1 MVRVSNHRDQ
11 QLKKDIQPY
20 IKKYYD
26 YTYQKLVEVE
36 EIIRGN
42 INNMSSE
49 IKTIEF
55 NIKDVNK
62 NLSKASELLSDASA
76 RMNKEEQEAQNNII
90 SSGKFPYPK
99 DPLHPIFNGRNLV
112 CIAISIL
119 GFGLLS
125 EAYGKDAFI
134 FVPGIFILSI
144 FVVSRIL
151 KDSDDQMNRE
161 YSTKVLSLI
170 HI

>member
-26 YTYQKLVEVE
+26 YTYQKLVEEE

-49 IKTIEF
+49 IKKIEF

-62 NLSKASELLSDASA
+62 DLSKASELVSDANA
-76 RMNKEEQEAQNNII
+76 RMNKEEQESKKKLIELYESYGFSNIPD
-90 SSGKFPYPK
+90 G
-99 DPLHPIFNGRNLV
+99 DGDMV
-112 CIAISIL
+112 
-119 GFGLLS
+119 
-125 EAYGKDAFI
+125 AYTGDWF
-134 FVPGIFILSI
+134 L
-144 FVVSRIL
+144 
-151 KDSDDQMNRE
+151 
-161 YSTKVLSLI
+161 
-170 HI
+170 